1 MVIFKETHTFMKISI
16 CTVKTN
22 SNDCPPREKPT
33 AICIFGSNLLGNQYP
48 HSSGEN
54 RIMVLCEKAGVTAQE
69 EGKEE
74 TLRGKKDLN
83 LQKNKLLSF
92 Q

>member
-1 MVIFKETHTFMKISI
+1 MKMSI

-22 SNDCPPREKPT
+22 PNYCPPREKQA

-48 HSSGEN
+48 HSSGKN
-54 RIMVLCEKAGVTAQE
+54 RIMVLCEKAGVIAEGEGSE
-69 EGKEE
+69 EI
-74 TLRGKKDLN
+74 LRGKKDLN